1 MKILIV
7 GGVAGGANAAARL
20 RRLDE
25 HCQIIL
31 FERGEHI
38 SFANCGLPYYI
49 GEVITDKEKL
59 LVQTPE
65 AMKRRFNIDVK
76 IFSEVVAINTA
87 KKEVK
92 VRDIKLDQEY
102 TETYDKLVLSP
113 GASPI
118 VPRIE
123 GADAPNVFTLRNV
136 PDTFAIKGFVDQERP
151 KRAVVV
157 GGGFIGLEI
166 AENLHRRGVAV
177 TVVELLNQVLGPID
191 YEMASQVHG
200 HLREK
205 GVELHLGDGIKA
217 IHHDQ
222 KYSTVELSSGERIE
236 TDMIV
241 LGIGVRP
248 EKELAKDAG
257 LELGELGG
265 IKVDKTLRTSDPDIY
280 AVGDAIEVIDFVN
293 GNAALIPLAG
303 PANKQGRIAANNI
316 CGANEE
322 YAGTQ
327 GTSVLKIFDMTVAF
341 TGNNEKILTRC
352 DISYEKSFTH
362 SASHAG
368 YYPGAMPISLKLIF
382 SPEDGRILGAQAVGY
397 EGVEKRIDVIATAM
411 RAGMTVFDLEK
422 LELSYA
428 PPFSSAKDPVNM
440 AGYVASNILKG
451 DVAIIHW
458 DDIDKLDRDKSILVD
473 VRTEMEYSLGTIDG
487 AVNIPVDD
495 LRERINELPADKEI
509 IVFCQVGLRAYLAC
523 RILTQRGYQSAR
535 NLSGGYKTYFPA
547 VQKQPDTA
555 V

>member
-65 AMKRRFNIDVK
+65 AMKRRFNIDVR

-87 KKEVK
+87 KKGIK

-102 TETYDKLVLSP
+102 TETYDKLVLAP

-136 PDTFAIKGFVDQERP
+136 PDTFAIKSFVDQERP
-151 KRAVVV
+151 KRAVIV

-191 YEMASQVHG
+191 YEMASLVHG

-205 GVELHLGDGIKA
+205 GVELHLGDGIEA

-248 EKELAKDAG
+248 EKELA
-257 LELGELGG
+257 
-265 IKVDKTLRTSDPDIY
+265 
-280 AVGDAIEVIDFVN
+280 
-293 GNAALIPLAG
+293 
-303 PANKQGRIAANNI
+303 
-316 CGANEE
+316 
-322 YAGTQ
+322 
-327 GTSVLKIFDMTVAF
+327 
-341 TGNNEKILTRC
+341 
-352 DISYEKSFTH
+352 
-362 SASHAG
+362 
-368 YYPGAMPISLKLIF
+368 
-382 SPEDGRILGAQAVGY
+382 
-397 EGVEKRIDVIATAM
+397 
-411 RAGMTVFDLEK
+411 
-422 LELSYA
+422 
-428 PPFSSAKDPVNM
+428 
-440 AGYVASNILKG
+440 
-451 DVAIIHW
+451 
-458 DDIDKLDRDKSILVD
+458 
-473 VRTEMEYSLGTIDG
+473 
-487 AVNIPVDD
+487 
-495 LRERINELPADKEI
+495 
-509 IVFCQVGLRAYLAC
+509 
-523 RILTQRGYQSAR
+523 
-535 NLSGGYKTYFPA
+535 
-547 VQKQPDTA
+547 
-555 V
+555 